1 MAKTIKAT
9 FARGA
14 RRVTGSNFLFEIEDN
29 PSATLGAGGKTTRI
43 LIDCGLSQGERFC
56 ELTNSQPFSYDPKTV
71 DAIFFTHAHADHIG
85 LFPRLVKEGFVGKA
99 YATVAT
105 KELMP
110 IMLEDSV
117 QLIALEAKR
126 CNNEPPYD
134 GEDVARAVEHIT
146 ALDYHSPVSVAPGIT
161 VTLYNAGHILGS
173 ALVVLDIDGRRIVMT
188 GDLGRVPSA
197 LVPDHEVPEGTEIL
211 VTESVYGNRTH
222 GSIEDSKEA
231 LLEAVRGAV
240 AKKGT
245 LLIPAFSLERT
256 QIILSIIDAAMSA
269 GTLPSIPVFMDS
281 PLAAKVTA
289 VYKRHPEFLR
299 EEIRK
304 RLEGGDDPFAFPSLK
319 VTLRPD
325 ESPAI
330 SKVPGPKVIIAG
342 AGMSHGGRIKKHEAE
357 YLPHKETTIL
367 LVGYQVPGSLG
378 RRIMDGAK
386 EVDIDG
392 QKIKIRAK
400 VLKVGGFSAHADR
413 DDLMDFAEKIAPKR
427 AFVVL
432 GETEGATFLA
442 QRISGFFDI
451 PVDVPR
457 EGEVYEL

>member
-1 MAKTIKAT
+1 MTKKIKAT

-14 RRVTGSNFLFEIEDN
+14 RRVTGSNFLFEIEE
-29 PSATLGAGGKTTRI
+29 AGKTTRI

-56 ELTNSQPFSYDPKTV
+56 ELTNSRPFSYDPSTI

-85 LFPRLVKEGFVGKA
+85 LFPRLVKEGFEGKA
-99 YATVAT
+99 FATSAT
-105 KELMP
+105 KDLMP

-126 CNNEPPYD
+126 CNNEPPYSP
-134 GEDVARAVEHIT
+134 EDVAHAVGKITAVEYKTPIHI
-146 ALDYHSPVSVAPGIT
+146 AEGISA
-161 VTLYNAGHILGS
+161 TLFNAGHILGS
-173 ALVVLDIDGRRIVMT
+173 AIVALDIDGRRITLT
-188 GDLGRVPSA
+188 GDLGRVPSV

-211 VTESVYGNRTH
+211 VTESVYGNRVH
-222 GSIEDSKEA
+222 GSIDDSKDA
-231 LLEAVRGAV
+231 LLDAVRGMI

-256 QIILSIIDAAMSA
+256 QIILSVLDSA
-269 GTLPSIPVFMDS
+269 ISSGALPSIPVFLDS
-281 PLAAKVTA
+281 PLAAKVTE
-289 VYKRHPEFLR
+289 VYKKHPEFLR
-299 EEIRK
+299 EDIRARMQK
-304 RLEGGDDPFAFPSLK
+304 GDDPFSFPSLT
-319 VTLRPD
+319 VTTNPN
-325 ESPAI
+325 ESRAI
-330 SKVPGPKVIIAG
+330 TNVAGPKVIIAG

-357 YLPHKETTIL
+357 YLPHSSTTIL

-392 QKIKIRAK
+392 QRIKVRAK

-413 DDLMDFAEKIAPKR
+413 NDLINFAEKANPKR
-427 AFVVL
+427 VFVVL
-432 GETEGATFLA
+432 GETEAATFLA
-442 QRISGFFDI
+442 QRISGFYDVQ
-451 PVDVPR
+451 VDVPR